1 MNRLILFQPGAT
13 GTWEEFVIENSEPD
27 HEDIM
32 KILQPRSGIWE
43 HVSILLDGQRAHLF
57 VDDNGRAFNLEPNV
71 RASIMYANNSLKKIG
86 RQPYSLEHLLS
97 EEKKLASWDDIQFIL
112 DNSLIIVGP
121 ALLWTGELS

>member
-1 MNRLILFQPGAT
+1 MNRLILFQPGAN
-13 GTWEEFVIENSEPD
+13 GTWEEYVIENSEPD

-32 KILQPRSGIWE
+32 RILRPKSGIWE
-43 HVSILLDGQRAHLF
+43 HVSILLDGKHAHLF
-57 VDDNGRAFNLEPNV
+57 VDDNGRAMQLEPNV

-97 EEKKLASWDDIQFIL
+97 EEKKLASEEDVWFIL

-121 ALLWTGELS
+121 ALLWTGDLS